1 MLLCDLPAYP
11 IAHQLSLTITDL
23 NCIIAQN
30 QRRHASP
37 KILVRKRQGR
47 PLGALGKII
56 RSACAIPLIFSP
68 LRIRL
73 WGRGTMINYIWFF
86 MILSGVITAASKG
99 QIHLVTEGV
108 LKGSEQA
115 VAVSLGLI
123 GIIAFWSGVMQIAQ
137 DAGLMEAVA
146 KALGPLV
153 RRLFPGVPGDHP
165 AMGALLLAM
174 SANILGLGNV
184 CIFLGL
190 KAMAHLQE
198 LNAEKKRASDA
209 MCTFMAITS

>member
-1 MLLCDLPAYP
+1 
-11 IAHQLSLTITDL
+11 
-23 NCIIAQN
+23 
-30 QRRHASP
+30 
-37 KILVRKRQGR
+37 
-47 PLGALGKII
+47 
-56 RSACAIPLIFSP
+56 
-68 LRIRL
+68 
-73 WGRGTMINYIWFF
+73 MINYVWFF

-174 SANILGLGNV
+174 SANILWATPALP
-184 CIFLGL
+184 GL

-198 LNAEKKRASDA
+198 LNAEKKGIRCQ
-209 MCTFMAITS
+209 CTFMAITSSSLTIIPTTIIALRARTVPLRPLRS

>member
-1 MLLCDLPAYP
+1 
-11 IAHQLSLTITDL
+11 
-23 NCIIAQN
+23 
-30 QRRHASP
+30 
-37 KILVRKRQGR
+37 
-47 PLGALGKII
+47 
-56 RSACAIPLIFSP
+56 
-68 LRIRL
+68 
-73 WGRGTMINYIWFF
+73 MINYVWFF

-153 RRLFPGVPGDHP
+153 RMIPSYQAWNCLQ
-165 AMGALLLAM
+165 
-174 SANILGLGNV
+174 V
-184 CIFLGL
+184 CGG
-190 KAMAHLQE
+190 
-198 LNAEKKRASDA
+198 KRAGSKFS
-209 MCTFMAITS
+209 CSLSQ